1 MKKAGD
7 GMGEEAQGHG
17 SQVIPVRGWKIRFDS
32 PPDAG
37 VAGRSDQGDILTLFR
52 AWDEAPRK
60 DRRDSLRYTP
70 AQTQAWVGW
79 WKGSR
84 FLVSRADLVNLSNGG
99 ALVQIA
105 NRPPT
110 SQPVWICLGAPHPVD
125 YVQCR
130 VLDAALK
137 PAGDFLARV
146 EFHSPCPPR
155 FFLAAGYQVEEPT
168 AEG

>member
-1 MKKAGD
+1 MGD
-7 GMGEEAQGHG
+7 ESQGRG

-32 PPDAG
+32 PPDGGADRPG
-37 VAGRSDQGDILTLFR
+37 GPGRHPLPL
-52 AWDEAPRK
+52 PRLG
-60 DRRDSLRYTP
+60 RGPAEGPPREPSAYTP
-70 AQTQAWVGW
+70 ATTQAWVGW
-79 WKGSR
+79 WRGTR
-84 FLVSRADLVNLSNGG
+84 FLVSQADLVNLSKGG
-99 ALVQIA
+99 ALVHLG

-146 EFHSPCPPR
+146 EFHAPCPPC
-155 FFLAAGYQVEEPT
+155 FFLAAGHQVDVDEVND
-168 AEG
+168 AG

>member
-1 MKKAGD
+1 MGD
-7 GMGEEAQGHG
+7 ESRDPG

-32 PPDAG
+32 PPDG
-37 VAGRSDQGDILTLFR
+37 EVTGRSDQGDILTLFR
-52 AWDEAPRK
+52 AWDDAPRK
-60 DRRDSLRYTP
+60 DRRESQRYTP
-70 AQTQAWVGW
+70 AKSQAWIGW
-79 WKGSR
+79 WKGAR
-84 FLVSRADLVNLSNGG
+84 FLVSRAELVNLSHGG
-99 ALVQIA
+99 ALIHMT

-146 EFHSPCPPR
+146 EFRSPCPPR
-155 FFLAAGYQVEEPT
+155 FFLAAGQRVDEPT
-168 AEG
+168 GDGG